1 MQKKGLEPSGYY
13 YHTDL
18 NRARLPIPPL
28 LRLSYMNSM
37 TNSYNCSA
45 THPAN
50 KHVLFVLKLSYLGK
64 KESDSSDSSVDALSL
79 Q

>member
-28 LRLSYMNSM
+28 LRLSCMNSM

-50 KHVLFVLKLSYLGK
+50 KHVLFVLKLSYLDK
-64 KESDSSDSSVDALSL
+64 KRTLIKDSNF
-79 Q
+79 